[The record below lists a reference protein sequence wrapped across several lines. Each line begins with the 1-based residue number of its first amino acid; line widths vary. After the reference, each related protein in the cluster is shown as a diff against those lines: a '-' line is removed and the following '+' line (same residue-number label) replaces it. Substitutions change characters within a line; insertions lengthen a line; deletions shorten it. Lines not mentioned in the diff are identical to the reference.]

1 MAGDARTVRWATAA
15 ATTILVVAAAALLLV
30 ELSGREANPAWPV
43 TASDEAGSRPV
54 EAGPVARSTVE
65 RAPPLVNPDRELVV
79 LPGPPPV
86 PVDVRARVA
95 EEATE
100 AVASVREEVLA
111 TCRPAL
117 SELDGPASF
126 TLHLSFDA
134 AGKEVA
140 RGASSDSPVPAA
152 LQTCVLL
159 AAAGTLRVDNAG
171 TPMSVQVRLELP

>member
-1 MAGDARTVRWATAA
+1 MAGDARIGRWATAA
-15 ATTILVVAAAALLLV
+15 ATAILAVAAAALLLV
-30 ELSGREANPAWPV
+30 ELSGPKADPASPV

-54 EAGPVARSTVE
+54 ELPPVARSPVE
-65 RAPPLVNPDRELVV
+65 RAPPLAAPDRELVV
-79 LPGPPPV
+79 LPGAAPV

-95 EEATE
+95 EEATA

-117 SELDGPASF
+117 SELDGTASL

-140 RGASSDSPVPAA
+140 RSASADPPVPPA

-159 AAAGTLRVDNAG
+159 AAAGTLRVGNAG
-171 TPMSVQVRLELP
+171 SPMSVRVRLELP